1 MIHRVRIQNFKS
13 LRDVTVELS
22 PVTVLI
28 GRSGSGKSNFV
39 QALRFLRD
47 WLTGGENP
55 LKDLGGWSYVLCATR
70 PEKSKLTLEVEFDL
84 PGIDGRFRYVIA
96 LQELL
101 QGALSFWGES
111 LAWDDSKLFEQ
122 SGGQWTKPPDLVNP
136 PQPGQANLGRLYG
149 MREVRPAHV
158 VLTKGLGCY
167 DFPGAVLTGGAVT
180 PKTNGLADDAVN
192 YLEVYDGIATNLSEY
207 VLIREMT
214 AALQRLNSSVTS
226 IDLATDRQHLR
237 VGHQV
242 GDGKVLDFALK
253 QESEGF
259 RRFLAHL
266 LALYQQPAKQTV
278 VFEEPEKGIYPGAL
292 AVLADTFQSV
302 ADAGRSQVILTT
314 HSPQLLKHFKHDQIR
329 VVELDGYDTKI
340 GPLAP
345 EQRAALEEQLLTAD
359 ELLTVDQ
366 ARLERSDAQ

>member
-28 GRSGSGKSNFV
+28 GRSGTGKSNFV

-47 WLTGGENP
+47 YLTGDEQHAM
-55 LKDLGGWSYVLCATR
+55 KDLGGWSYVLCATR
-70 PEKSKLTLEVEFDL
+70 PETAKLAFDVVFDV
-84 PGIDGRFRYVIA
+84 PGIDGQFTYSIA
-96 LQELL
+96 FQAHKNTANLHSERLALNGSELFG
-101 QGALSFWGES
+101 QA
-111 LAWDDSKLFEQ
+111 
-122 SGGQWTKPPDLVNP
+122 GGQWTRAPDLVDP
-136 PQPGQANLGRLYG
+136 PPPNQRNLGRLYG
-149 MREVRPAHV
+149 IPEVRMAHI

-192 YLEVYDGIATNLSEY
+192 YLEVYDGIATHLSEY

-214 AALQRLNSSVTS
+214 AALRRLNSSVTS
-226 IDLATDRQHLR
+226 IDLATDRQRLRIGHR
-237 VGHQV
+237 VG
-242 GDGKVLDFALK
+242 DAKVLDFALE

-302 ADAGRSQVILTT
+302 ADSGRSQVILTP

-345 EQRAALEEQLLTAD
+345 EQREALEEQLLTAD
-359 ELLTVDQ
+359 ELLTVDE